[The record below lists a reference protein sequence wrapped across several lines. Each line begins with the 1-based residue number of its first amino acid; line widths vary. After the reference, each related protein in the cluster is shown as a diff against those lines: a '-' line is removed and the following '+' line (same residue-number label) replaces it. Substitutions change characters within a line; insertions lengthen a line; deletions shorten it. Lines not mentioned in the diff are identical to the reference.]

1 VISLQEA
8 AEQLLRHCDAPR
20 GSNTWSRLTDLRLR
34 LQSLRRLCGVYIVKL
49 GAVLGRDPAEFAT
62 IRSTNFASTSLYS
75 IPPVSTFLFDLCL
88 SFFMFVLSQKST
100 VYKLAFYSL
109 YLTN

>member
-1 VISLQEA
+1 MEHLTGQELKAELERCEPRVISLQEA

-75 IPPVSTFLFDLCL
+75 IPPVSTFI
-88 SFFMFVLSQKST
+88 S
-100 VYKLAFYSL
+100 
-109 YLTN
+109 